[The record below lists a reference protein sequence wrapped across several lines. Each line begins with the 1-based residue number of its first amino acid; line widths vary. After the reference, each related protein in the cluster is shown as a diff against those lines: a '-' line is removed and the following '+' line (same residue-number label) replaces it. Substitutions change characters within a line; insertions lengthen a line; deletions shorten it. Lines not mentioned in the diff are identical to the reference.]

1 MKKILLLNAILAMAY
16 ANIPNSDINN
26 SDDNETKIFNEEVKN
41 LSSQEELNHLFENS
55 KFPVDDYIYK
65 AGFKKPDNKAIVIK
79 EEPKEEPKEK
89 PIEKPKEEPME
100 EPKTDLNKIKERL
113 EQNQI
118 NMARDDK
125 EKEKAKY
132 KKMLRDELLANRTS
146 GIKDFSN
153 ESKYGVDGF
162 SNQKSIDIATNE
174 HKLTRMIR
182 AGRLIPALLTTAISS
197 DVSGIITAQI
207 EQDIYA
213 THGRAVLIPRGSKAI
228 GFYTSNNEVGKE
240 RMEIKWREII
250 TPQGINILL
259 TDAIVADNMG
269 MTGAIG
275 TLNNKYWD
283 RYALPLGIS
292 TISNALLLTIASKIN
307 KNGNNNGNNNTTTTY
322 QEQIYASAQ
331 NDISQIVADILAVNK
346 AIQPTIEIRS
356 GSRIFLV
363 PTNHMWFSKPKN
375 NEVLM
380 KYFIDKN

>member
-1 MKKILLLNAILAMAY
+1 MKKILLLNAILAITY
-16 ANIPNSDINN
+16 ANIPNSDTNN
-26 SDDNETKIFNEEVKN
+26 SDDNETKIFNEEVKS

-65 AGFKKPDNKAIVIK
+65 AGFKKPDKKAIVIK
-79 EEPKEEPKEK
+79 EEPKEEPKEELK
-89 PIEKPKEEPME
+89 QEPKEEPKE

-118 NMARDDK
+118 NMAKDDK
-125 EKEKAKY
+125 ESEKAKY
-132 KKMLRDELLANRTS
+132 RKMLRDELLANRTS

-162 SNQKSIDIATNE
+162 SNQKSVDIATNE

-197 DVSGIITAQI
+197 DVSGIVTAQI

-213 THGRAVLIPRGSKAI
+213 AHGRAVLIPRGSKAI

-269 MTGAIG
+269 MAGAIG

-292 TISNALLLTIASKIN
+292 TLSNALLLTIASKIN
-307 KNGNNNGNNNTTTTY
+307 KDDKGNNNTTTTY
-322 QEQIYASAQ
+322 QEQIYANSQ
-331 NDISQIVADILAVNK
+331 NDISQIVADILSINK
-346 AIQPTIEIRS
+346 AIKPTIEIRS

-380 KYFIDKN
+380 KYFIE

>member
-1 MKKILLLNAILAMAY
+1 MKKLLLLNAILAMAY

-79 EEPKEEPKEK
+79 EEPKEEPKE
-89 PIEKPKEEPME
+89 ET
-100 EPKTDLNKIKERL
+100 KTDLNKIKERL

-197 DVSGIITAQI
+197 DVSGIITA
-207 EQDIYA
+207 E
-213 THGRAVLIPRGSKAI
+213 
-228 GFYTSNNEVGKE
+228 
-240 RMEIKWREII
+240 
-250 TPQGINILL
+250 
-259 TDAIVADNMG
+259 
-269 MTGAIG
+269 
-275 TLNNKYWD
+275 
-283 RYALPLGIS
+283 
-292 TISNALLLTIASKIN
+292 
-307 KNGNNNGNNNTTTTY
+307 
-322 QEQIYASAQ
+322 
-331 NDISQIVADILAVNK
+331 
-346 AIQPTIEIRS
+346 
-356 GSRIFLV
+356 
-363 PTNHMWFSKPKN
+363 
-375 NEVLM
+375 
-380 KYFIDKN
+380 

>member
-16 ANIPNSDINN
+16 TNIPNSDINN
-26 SDDNETKIFNEEVKN
+26 SDDNETKIFNEEVKS

-79 EEPKEEPKEK
+79 EEPKEEPKEELK
-89 PIEKPKEEPME
+89 QEPKEEPKE
-100 EPKTDLNKIKERL
+100 EPKTDLNKIKEKL

-213 THGRAVLIPRGSKAI
+213 AHGRAVLIPRGSKAI
-228 GFYTSNNEVGKE
+228 GFYTSNNEVGQE

-269 MTGAIG
+269 MAGAIG

-292 TISNALLLTIASKIN
+292 TLSNALLLTIASKIN
-307 KNGNNNGNNNTTTTY
+307 KDDKGNNNTTTTY
-322 QEQIYASAQ
+322 QEQIYANSQ
-331 NDISQIVADILAVNK
+331 NDISQIVADI
-346 AIQPTIEIRS
+346 
-356 GSRIFLV
+356 
-363 PTNHMWFSKPKN
+363 
-375 NEVLM
+375 
-380 KYFIDKN
+380 

>member
-26 SDDNETKIFNEEVKN
+26 SDDNETKIFNEKVKN
-41 LSSQEELNHLFENS
+41 LSSQEELNYLFENS

-269 MTGAIG
+269 MAGAIG

>member
-1 MKKILLLNAILAMAY
+1 M
-16 ANIPNSDINN
+16 SC
-26 SDDNETKIFNEEVKN
+26 
-41 LSSQEELNHLFENS
+41 
-55 KFPVDDYIYK
+55 
-65 AGFKKPDNKAIVIK
+65 
-79 EEPKEEPKEK
+79 
-89 PIEKPKEEPME
+89 
-100 EPKTDLNKIKERL
+100 
-113 EQNQI
+113 
-118 NMARDDK
+118 
-125 EKEKAKY
+125 
-132 KKMLRDELLANRTS
+132 
-146 GIKDFSN
+146 
-153 ESKYGVDGF
+153 
-162 SNQKSIDIATNE
+162 SIC
-174 HKLTRMIR
+174 
-182 AGRLIPALLTTAISS
+182 
-197 DVSGIITAQI
+197 
-207 EQDIYA
+207 
-213 THGRAVLIPRGSKAI
+213 AVLIPRGSKAI

-322 QEQIYASAQ
+322 QEQIYASSQ
-331 NDISQIVADILAVNK
+331 NDISQIVADILATNK
-346 AIQPTIEIRS
+346 AMQPTIEIRS

-380 KYFIDKN
+380 KYFIE